1 MISPGLGSFAF
12 LMALPAAAIFP
23 IRSTLGAPDFLGTQ
37 RNVMDHE
44 RRMPQNVTCPSLP
57 SLACYIVP
65 LLWLQI
71 PILRSEVHLLV
82 IFVVSVVLECVEV
95 IIGDDAHV
103 SRVPGAGRSEHGR
116 S

>member
-1 MISPGLGSFAF
+1 
-12 LMALPAAAIFP
+12 
-23 IRSTLGAPDFLGTQ
+23 
-37 RNVMDHE
+37 MDHE
-44 RRMPQNVTCPSLP
+44 RRMSQNARCVVAFRFLP
-57 SLACYIVP
+57 SLASYVAP

-103 SRVPGAGRSEHGR
+103 SRVPGAGRSEHSR